1 MNSEVVDAFLSNQL
15 VDFSKVIS
23 FGDVSKG
30 SVASFS
36 DDKVLL
42 LKGHLCNML
51 PVCLSLGS
59 QLKRLEDLNSSV
71 EAFVFEGSAE
81 LNEGFIEVIG
91 ILVGTI
97 VNKDDSLTLGSLDGF
112 NVSLNLVHG
121 NLIGLLNTV
130 PNAEIVSVLSDNNV
144 GVWNPVDELAVVQKS
159 LLLLFLDVVEMKLSP
174 LVSEQELVTTWVQLE
189 IVDFAVVVDG
199 CLDLVE
205 TQVLD
210 TDGQGIEQVG
220 DDLCGL
226 SAPKLLVGVVQ
237 TRRNHIWA
245 HILGSAGSD
254 DLVETV
260 LNDRELSGVEDHAD
274 IWVGEVILLV
284 TTSSP
289 WEFRNLAGLSISQ
302 KESAVSGGNQ
312 VSESVDVDLG
322 DLVAL
327 GRLKNES
334 LRGVNLLDDDLRKG
348 DVGELKSSLVPGL
361 LEAHIEDVDGTTQR
375 SDTNPGAILLPADCS
390 HRVVVFDL
398 LAANLVPLWSLRVEV
413 VDVEP
418 VEVTNDGGLT
428 ARVEGSAGEFLDSF
442 ILGVVESLEAV
453 TGRLIECN
461 LSVISSRKNMG
472 APCKSVRNGAVLELG
487 FGFGLNVESD
497 H

>member
-36 DDKVLL
+36 YDKVLL

-81 LNEGFIEVIG
+81 FNEGFIEVIG

-97 VNKDDSLTLGSLDGF
+97 VNKDDSLALGSLNGF

-174 LVSEQELVTTWVQLE
+174 LVSEQELVTTWVELE
-189 IVDFAVVVDG
+189 IVDFAVMVDG

-237 TRRNHIWA
+237 TR
-245 HILGSAGSD
+245 
-254 DLVETV
+254 
-260 LNDRELSGVEDHAD
+260 
-274 IWVGEVILLV
+274 
-284 TTSSP
+284 
-289 WEFRNLAGLSISQ
+289 
-302 KESAVSGGNQ
+302 
-312 VSESVDVDLG
+312 
-322 DLVAL
+322 
-327 GRLKNES
+327 
-334 LRGVNLLDDDLRKG
+334 
-348 DVGELKSSLVPGL
+348 
-361 LEAHIEDVDGTTQR
+361 
-375 SDTNPGAILLPADCS
+375 
-390 HRVVVFDL
+390 
-398 LAANLVPLWSLRVEV
+398 
-413 VDVEP
+413 
-418 VEVTNDGGLT
+418 
-428 ARVEGSAGEFLDSF
+428 
-442 ILGVVESLEAV
+442 
-453 TGRLIECN
+453 
-461 LSVISSRKNMG
+461 
-472 APCKSVRNGAVLELG
+472 
-487 FGFGLNVESD
+487 
-497 H
+497 